1 MTHGPMFRR
10 GWGEIP
16 EPMVGVG
23 DEGCYQLPSSQCP
36 CVKSG
41 CTWANVQLV
50 WGLWS
55 DGGRGGG
62 VNPVHIFSRIIF
74 LVS

>member
-1 MTHGPMFRR
+1 MGPCLKE
-10 GWGEIP
+10 GGERSQSP
-16 EPMVGVG
+16 CVGVG
-23 DEGCYQLPSSQCP
+23 DEGSYQLPSCQCP

-55 DGGRGGG
+55 GGGRRGGG
-62 VNPVHIFSRIIF
+62 GNPLHIFNIIIF

>member
-1 MTHGPMFRR
+1 M
-10 GWGEIP
+10 
-16 EPMVGVG
+16 GVG
-23 DEGCYQLPSSQCP
+23 DEGSYKLHGSQCP

-55 DGGRGGG
+55 GGGRRGGG
-62 VNPVHIFSRIIF
+62 DQSCAHIQ
-74 LVS
+74 

>member
-1 MTHGPMFRR
+1 MVPCL
-10 GWGEIP
+10 GEGGERSQSP
-16 EPMVGVG
+16 CVGVG
-23 DEGCYQLPSSQCP
+23 DEGSHQLPSSQCQ

-55 DGGRGGG
+55 VGGEGVGGWG
-62 VNPVHIFSRIIF
+62 
-74 LVS
+74 